1 MSNSIYADLVAS
13 RICHDLINPV
23 GAIANGVELFE
34 MTGGTEAEIELI
46 SDGIFH
52 TSARV
57 RFFRIAFG
65 LADNDQIIPAS
76 EVKSIFDDSRNE
88 RVSHRWRVDQPK
100 RRTELRAAFLGIL
113 CLEQALPRGGEIKV
127 TYENGGRLGA
137 SADAI
142 DADPDHWEP
151 LAENEIPSTVTPNSI
166 SFALLPQTLKD
177 LGFLPTVLISNTR
190 LSLYFD

>member
-1 MSNSIYADLVAS
+1 MSNSNYSEMVAS

-34 MTGGTEAEIELI
+34 MTGGADAEIDLI
-46 SDGIFH
+46 SEGIFH

-65 LADNDQIIPAS
+65 VSDAAQIITAG
-76 EVKSIFDDSRNE
+76 EVKSIFDDIRSE
-88 RVSHRWRVDQPK
+88 RVMLHWRVDRPMA
-100 RRTELRAAFLGIL
+100 RRELRAAFLAIL
-113 CLEQALPRGGEIKV
+113 CVEQALPRGGEIFV
-127 TYENGGRLGA
+127 TYENGWKVVA
-137 SADAI
+137 KADII
-142 DADPDHWEP
+142 DAAEALWEP
-151 LAENEIPSTVTPNSI
+151 LAENETPENLTPTTVP
-166 SFALLPQTLKD
+166 FALFPMCLQE

>member
-1 MSNSIYADLVAS
+1 MSNSNYSEMVAS

-34 MTGGTEAEIELI
+34 MTGGADAEIDLI
-46 SDGIFH
+46 SEGIFH

-65 LADNDQIIPAS
+65 VSDAAQIITAG
-76 EVKSIFDDSRNE
+76 EVKSIFDDIRNE
-88 RVSHRWRVDQPK
+88 RVDRPMA
-100 RRTELRAAFLGIL
+100 RRELRAAFLAIV
-113 CLEQALPRGGEIKV
+113 CVEQALPRGGEIFV
-127 TYENGGRLGA
+127 TYENGWKVVA
-137 SADAI
+137 KADVI
-142 DADPDHWEP
+142 DAAEALWEP
-151 LAENEIPSTVTPNSI
+151 LAENGTPENLTPTTVP
-166 SFALLPQTLKD
+166 FALFPMCLQE